1 MAGLFDSER
10 RFLNNLRKNKV
21 PLVAISVGQVM
32 HIGMSYYLVIC
43 CELGIQGTG
52 IAAGLTN
59 ACVLL
64 VTFTY
69 ANTLDEVKSASNG
82 IVWS

>member
-1 MAGLFDSER
+1 
-10 RFLNNLRKNKV
+10 
-21 PLVAISVGQVM
+21 M